1 MVPDLTC
8 LALVV
13 VLMAAKLEQPVS
25 PSFNKMIALLPESK
39 HIKKQ
44 MLIDLESRVVIAL
57 DFSL

>member
-1 MVPDLTC
+1 M
-8 LALVV
+8 ALVV